1 MQYNYG
7 LYVWLLAIVIVWLI
21 LDHIFFFQEP
31 SGVLNW
37 AISNNHNNNKPK
49 IREIKKWL
57 GLESYFAQ
65 QTPKPN

>member
-1 MQYNYG
+1 MG
-7 LYVWLLAIVIVWLI
+7 WPVCMAIGYSNCVANIGPY
-21 LDHIFFFQEP
+21 FFFQETP
-31 SGVLNW
+31 GVLNW

>member
-1 MQYNYG
+1 M
-7 LYVWLLAIVIVWLI
+7 AIGYSNCVANIGPYFF
-21 LDHIFFFQEP
+21 FFFQEP

-37 AISNNHNNNKPK
+37 AINNNHNNNKPK

-57 GLESYFAQ
+57 GLESYFVQ